1 MCRVHATVRGL
12 IGEIVAGSEDVTVV
26 DMEAGLEHL
35 SRGTVRHVDT
45 VLAVLEPYYRSLET
59 GARVV
64 ELARELGIARV
75 LVVVNKVRDEADRQ
89 AMDEFCRGRGLP
101 LAAVVPHDPSVLDAD
116 RGGGSLLDHAPE
128 APSVQAI
135 RQLAE
140 RLASGAFDP
149 APAG

>member
-1 MCRVHATVRGL
+1 MCRAHATVRGL
-12 IGEIVAGSEDVTVV
+12 LAEIVAEARDVALV

-75 LVVVNKVRDEADRQ
+75 LTVANKVRDEADLGALQ
-89 AMDEFCRGRGLP
+89 DFCRARDLTIVAVVP
-101 LAAVVPHDPSVLDAD
+101 YDAAVVEAD
-116 RGGGSLLDHAPE
+116 RVGRALLDE
-128 APSVQAI
+128 SPSGPAVQAI
-135 RQLAE
+135 ASLAD
-140 RLASGAFDP
+140 RLTDTA
-149 APAG
+149 

>member
-12 IGEIVAGSEDVTVV
+12 LGEIVAGAEDVAVV

-64 ELARELGIARV
+64 ELARELGIGRV
-75 LVVVNKVRDEADRQ
+75 LVVVNKVRDDADRH
-89 AMDEFCRGRGLP
+89 ALDEFCRNRGLP
-101 LAAVVPHDPSVLDAD
+101 LAAVIPHDPCVLEAD
-116 RGGGSLLDHAPE
+116 RKGGSLLDHAPE
-128 APSVQAI
+128 APSVGAI
-135 RQLAE
+135 RELAE
-140 RLASGAFDP
+140 QLVGGSGGR
-149 APAG
+149 APVA